1 MKNELQHLPRLELI
15 QYMEN
20 LLEDLWELSK
30 QLGDTQINLR
40 IQELSKELSELREFE
55 SDENNI

>member
-30 QLGDTQINLR
+30 QLGDTQIDLR
-40 IQELSKELSELREFE
+40 IQELSKELSELRDF
-55 SDENNI
+55 ENNI

>member
-30 QLGDTQINLR
+30 QLGDTQIDLR
-40 IQELSKELSELREFE
+40 IQELSKELSELRDFE